1 MPDTEKL
8 KKLLSE
14 LKRLKASAEGG
25 ITAELLYDLSEKL
38 EGMKEL
44 EQKFDA
50 TVAEIKASVPDL
62 DTMFK
67 SVKGNTGD
75 QGERGEKGEQG
86 EKGDSITGPNGK
98 DGLNGKD
105 GRDGRDG
112 IDGINGI
119 NGKDGQPADET
130 KIIETIENDLPKLG
144 ERIRDGLE
152 LLEDEDKLS
161 IKAIKDL
168 EDKLKNLEK
177 KIKMGGQM
185 IYAGGGS
192 GSGGRIVKALDLSA
206 ELNGS
211 TRVFNTQAFWRPIS
225 VHLSSFPNILR
236 ETTDFTWTP
245 TSLTLTSEVSDIA
258 ISAGQTLIFV
268 IAE

>member
-1 MPDTEKL
+1 MDNAKINS
-8 KKLLSE
+8 LLSE
-14 LKRLKASAEGG
+14 LKRLKAKQEGG
-25 ITAELLYDLSEKL
+25 ITAELIFDLTQKL
-38 EGMKEL
+38 EGVKEL
-44 EQKFDA
+44 EKKFED
-50 TVAEIKASVPDL
+50 TVKEIKASVPNL

-67 SVKGNTGD
+67 SVKGD
-75 QGERGEKGEQG
+75 RGEKC
-86 EKGDSITGPNGK
+86 DSITGPNGK

-245 TSLTLTSEVSDIA
+245 TSLTLTSQVSDIA

>member
-1 MPDTEKL
+1 MDNAKINS
-8 KKLLSE
+8 LLSE
-14 LKRLKASAEGG
+14 LKRLKAKQEGG
-25 ITAELLYDLSEKL
+25 ITAELIFDLTQKL
-38 EGMKEL
+38 EGVKEL
-44 EQKFDA
+44 EKKFED
-50 TVAEIKASVPDL
+50 TVKEIKASVPNL

-112 IDGINGI
+112 IDGINGV
-119 NGKDGQPADET
+119 NGIDGAPVDEIS
-130 KIIETIENDLPKLG
+130 IIATIENDLPKLG